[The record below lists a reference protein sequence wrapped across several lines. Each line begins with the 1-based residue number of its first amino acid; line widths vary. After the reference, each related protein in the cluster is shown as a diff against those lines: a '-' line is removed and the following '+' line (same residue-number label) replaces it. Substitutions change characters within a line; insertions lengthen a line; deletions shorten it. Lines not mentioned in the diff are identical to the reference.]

1 MGECDPVTSKS
12 FGLKLSSIAAT
23 EQYSVDVPK
32 ESGRS
37 TTKLLSGGV
46 PPIGRIIDLKRQKS
60 SRC

>member
-23 EQYSVDVPK
+23 EQYSINVPK

-37 TTKLLSGGV
+37 TAKHQSGGV
-46 PPIGRIIDLKRQKS
+46 PPVERITYLKRHTS
-60 SRC
+60 LRG